1 MKAFC
6 RKGKVHIE
14 YKGYIS
20 IKSSKLFCP
29 NRRIIAI
36 KMLFIIFKYVFNQD
50 VLKYRLLLE
59 KVFSTFLI
67 KKVILV
73 NETISL
79 SSINHATNAP
89 LTVKGG
95 S

>member
-1 MKAFC
+1 
-6 RKGKVHIE
+6 
-14 YKGYIS
+14 
-20 IKSSKLFCP
+20 
-29 NRRIIAI
+29 
-36 KMLFIIFKYVFNQD
+36 MLFIIFKYVFKYVFNQD

>member
-6 RKGKVHIE
+6 RKGKAITLNAKVI
-14 YKGYIS
+14 YP
-20 IKSSKLFCP
+20 SSKLFCP

-50 VLKYRLLLE
+50 VFKYRLLLE